1 MSHRPTVAAPA
12 SPTAASR
19 LMLKIMLIV
28 KQGVSSES
36 ITREHVAVTS
46 LRQQKP
52 AEASKIEIAIL
63 NSSILF
69 LRLKINQK
77 VWQSLQCHLNVSC
90 SPLGLALLEMDT

>member
-46 LRQQKP
+46 LRQQKNN
-52 AEASKIEIAIL
+52 AVSKNEIAIL

-69 LRLKINQK
+69 F
-77 VWQSLQCHLNVSC
+77 
-90 SPLGLALLEMDT
+90 AT